1 MKKLFLTAVT
11 AIALAVAGGC
21 SDQNGQQAAQASQGG
36 QQPAPSVSVV
46 TIASQQV
53 EHTVTL
59 PGRVSPM
66 RQSQVRPQV
75 EGVLTERLFEEGALV
90 EKGQQLY
97 QIDDARFA
105 AQLASAEADLKS
117 AQASLKTLEARSAR
131 YKDLL
136 SRNAVSRQEY
146 DDALAEAEQAEAQ
159 ISVAQ
164 AAVDLAKVDLDYTK
178 VYAPISGQISR
189 SYVTVGSLVTA
200 NQEQQL
206 ATITQL
212 NPVYVD
218 MQQSGKGVLTLRK
231 AMQQSGTLPV
241 KLILDETTGEAYE
254 HQGELKF
261 SEVTVDETTGAVAL
275 RAELPN
281 PDSLLMPGLF
291 VKATVVLSNSDEL
304 LVPQRATTRQPDGSM
319 VVMTVNAS
327 DKVEPRQI
335 TVSGAWQDQYMVKG
349 GVQAGDRV
357 IVTGYQKVQPGMQVN
372 AKPWQAGNAQAKNG
386 Q

>member
-1 MKKLFLTAVT
+1 MKKLFLA
-11 AIALAVAGGC
+11 AVAASSLIVISGC
-21 SDQNGQQAAQASQGG
+21 SDQSEQAQASQGPA
-36 QQPAPSVSVV
+36 PAPSVSVV
-46 TIASQQV
+46 TLSAQQV

-66 RQSQVRPQV
+66 QQSHVRPQV
-75 EGVLTERLFEEGALV
+75 EGVLTERLFKEGALV

-97 QIDDARFA
+97 QIDDARYS
-105 AQLASAEADLKS
+105 AQLASAKADLKS
-117 AQASLKTLEARSAR
+117 ARANLKTLKARAAR

-136 SRNAVSRQEY
+136 SRNAVSQQEY
-146 DDALAEAEQAEAQ
+146 DDAVAEAEQADAQ

-164 AAVDLAKVDLDYTK
+164 AAVDLAKVDSDYTR

-218 MQQSGKGVLTLRK
+218 MQQSGKGVLTLRR
-231 AMQQSGTLPV
+231 AMQENGTLPV
-241 KLILDETTGEAYE
+241 RLMLDEATGEMYE
-254 HQGELKF
+254 HQGILKF

-275 RAELPN
+275 RAEVPN
-281 PDSLLMPGLF
+281 KDSLLMPGLF
-291 VKATVVLSNSDEL
+291 VKATVVLSTTEEL
-304 LVPQRATTRQPDGSM
+304 VVPQRATTRQPDGSV
-319 VVMTVNAS
+319 VVMTVNKDS
-327 DKVEPRQI
+327 VVEPRTI
-335 TVSGAWQDQYMVKG
+335 KVNGVYKDQYIVTSGVKN
-349 GVQAGDRV
+349 GDRV
-357 IVTGYQKVQPGMQVN
+357 IVTGYQKVKPGMKVN
-372 AKPWQAGNAQAKNG
+372 ATPWQEQDS

>member
-1 MKKLFLTAVT
+1 MKKLLLTAVT
-11 AIALAVAGGC
+11 AIALAVASGC
-21 SDQNGQQAAQASQGG
+21 SEQTEQAKAGQGQGQA
-36 QQPAPSVSVV
+36 PAPAVSVV
-46 TIASQQV
+46 TLSTQDV
-53 EHTVTL
+53 EHSVTL
-59 PGRVSPM
+59 PGRVSPV

-97 QIDDARFA
+97 QIDDARYS
-105 AQLASAEADLKS
+105 AQLNSAKADLKS
-117 AQASLKTLEARSAR
+117 AQANLKTLQARAVR
-131 YKDLL
+131 YQDLL
-136 SRNAVSRQEY
+136 KKNAVSQQEY
-146 DDALAEAEQAEAQ
+146 DDALAQAEQASAQ

-178 VYAPISGQISR
+178 VYAPISGQTSR
-189 SYVTVGSLVTA
+189 SFVTVGSLVTA

-212 NPVYVD
+212 DKVYVD

-231 AMQQSGTLPV
+231 AMQEQGTLPV
-241 KLILDETTGEAYE
+241 KLMLDETTGEMYDHE
-254 HQGELKF
+254 GTLKF

-275 RAELPN
+275 RADFPN

-291 VKATVVLSNSDEL
+291 VKATVILSNSKDL

-319 VVMTVNAS
+319 TVMTVNAQNE
-327 DKVEPRQI
+327 VEPRNLQVAG
-335 TVSGAWQDQYMVKG
+335 TYKDQFIVRG
-349 GVQAGDRV
+349 GVQNGDKV
-357 IVTGYQKVQPGMQVN
+357 IVTGYQKVKPGMKVN
-372 AKPWQAGNAQAKNG
+372 PTPWQAQSG

>member
-105 AQLASAEADLKS
+105 AQLASAKADLKS

-241 KLILDETTGEAYE
+241 KLSFRGI
-254 HQGELKF
+254 
-261 SEVTVDETTGAVAL
+261 
-275 RAELPN
+275 
-281 PDSLLMPGLF
+281 
-291 VKATVVLSNSDEL
+291 
-304 LVPQRATTRQPDGSM
+304 
-319 VVMTVNAS
+319 
-327 DKVEPRQI
+327 
-335 TVSGAWQDQYMVKG
+335 
-349 GVQAGDRV
+349 
-357 IVTGYQKVQPGMQVN
+357 
-372 AKPWQAGNAQAKNG
+372 
-386 Q
+386 